1 MKKLLN
7 QSISSNKKLNFK
19 KDKFQTLII
28 GVSEA
33 KTLDGDLKVI
43 NEVSNGTIK
52 KLISRKEITGKI
64 GNSVYL
70 PAISGVNAE
79 KSYFVGTGKKNKKIS
94 EVDYF
99 KICQSISSAA
109 LASKSASVKII
120 IPEVSVENRD
130 TSWTVEVLG
139 RHLEASSYQ
148 YFFKGKKNQPKNVL
162 KKVIQLIYLTNE
174 I

>member
-52 KLISRKEITGKI
+52 KLISREEITGKI

-70 PAISGVNAE
+70 PTISGINVE
-79 KSYFVGTGKKNKKIS
+79 KSYFIGIGKKSKKIS
-94 EVDYF
+94 EVEYF
-99 KICQSISSAA
+99 KIFLITFSN
-109 LASKSASVKII
+109 
-120 IPEVSVENRD
+120 IPF
-130 TSWTVEVLG
+130 W
-139 RHLEASSYQ
+139 
-148 YFFKGKKNQPKNVL
+148 
-162 KKVIQLIYLTNE
+162 
-174 I
+174 

>member
-1 MKKLLN
+1 M
-7 QSISSNKKLNFK
+7 
-19 KDKFQTLII
+19 II

-43 NEVSNGTIK
+43 NEASNGTIK
-52 KLISRKEITGKI
+52 KLNSREEITGKI

-70 PAISGVNAE
+70 PAISGVKAE

-109 LASKSASVKII
+109 LASKSATVKII
-120 IPEVSVENRD
+120 IPKKLSEQQRK
-130 TSWTVEVLG
+130 L
-139 RHLEASSYQ
+139 LQQYAISSGEQ
-148 YFFKGKKNQPKNVL
+148 PSTKGKEGFFKKILWVVQKQK
-162 KKVIQLIYLTNE
+162 
-174 I
+174 

>member
-43 NEVSNGTIK
+43 NEASNGTIK
-52 KLISRKEITGKI
+52 KLISREEITGKI

-94 EVDYF
+94 LTENGMTLKLVGINN
-99 KICQSISSAA
+99 KSNELQSIVNLLSQNGIAFTEINTVDNS
-109 LASKSASVKII
+109 LEDIFLDL
-120 IPEVSVENRD
+120 VE
-130 TSWTVEVLG
+130 T
-139 RHLEASSYQ
+139 
-148 YFFKGKKNQPKNVL
+148 
-162 KKVIQLIYLTNE
+162 
-174 I
+174 